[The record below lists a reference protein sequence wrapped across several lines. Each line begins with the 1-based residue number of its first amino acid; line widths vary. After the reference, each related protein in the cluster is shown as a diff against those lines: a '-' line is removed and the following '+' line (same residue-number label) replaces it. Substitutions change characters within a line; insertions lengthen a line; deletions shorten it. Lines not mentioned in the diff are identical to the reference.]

1 MSELKAC
8 PFCGSRAEGPE
19 KEITKGSR
27 NPIWYI
33 HCTMWCVRL
42 SAGTKKSVVGQWNHR
57 ATKEV
62 APAKDAL
69 FLQAIQGVRN
79 MYPIGL
85 FPEGN
90 ENSDRIGASMARRT
104 CDNIAETYRR
114 LTDSKEGDSGND

>member
-1 MSELKAC
+1 VSELKAC

-57 ATKEV
+57 ATKAV
-62 APAKDAL
+62 SPAKDAEVVESL
-69 FLQAIQGVRN
+69 CPCDYCAKGPYCKSLCNGEIEMISDCFQG
-79 MYPIGL
+79 
-85 FPEGN
+85 
-90 ENSDRIGASMARRT
+90 
-104 CDNIAETYRR
+104 RR
-114 LTDSKEGDSGND
+114 LTDSKEGA

>member
-57 ATKEV
+57 ATKAV
-62 APAKDAL
+62 SPAKDAEVVESSNMCDYCKNFGDDCEKCASL
-69 FLQAIQGVRN
+69 AISGYFR
-79 MYPIGL
+79 G
-85 FPEGN
+85 
-90 ENSDRIGASMARRT
+90 
-104 CDNIAETYRR
+104 RR
-114 LTDSKEGDSGND
+114 LTDSKEGE